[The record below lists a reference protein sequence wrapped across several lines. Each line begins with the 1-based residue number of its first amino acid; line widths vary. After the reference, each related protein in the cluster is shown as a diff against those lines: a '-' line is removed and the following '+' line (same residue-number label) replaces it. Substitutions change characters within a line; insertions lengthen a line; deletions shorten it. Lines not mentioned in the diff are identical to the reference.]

1 MAIIIIISFYCLVQK
16 WPIEA
21 TTHKNIDFIGIRS
34 KRWNTMRK
42 TYLCCPDHIHH
53 RDCNGH
59 LILAIFIV
67 CRLQVPVN
75 EYVLIFH
82 FWSNF
87 VTAGTCTRYPV
98 LFPST
103 WVTRGTTYYVLRTT
117 CGSCV
122 VRSTRVHVLCVHAPQ
137 HSVHET
143 SHTCIHIVVTGY
155 CTCTVASLPYCTC
168 THVHV

>member
-1 MAIIIIISFYCLVQK
+1 
-16 WPIEA
+16 
-21 TTHKNIDFIGIRS
+21 
-34 KRWNTMRK
+34 MRK

-87 VTAGTCTRYPV
+87 VTAGTRVYLYPV
-98 LFPST
+98 NC
-103 WVTRGTTYYVLRTT
+103 RA
-117 CGSCV
+117 
-122 VRSTRVHVLCVHAPQ
+122 RVHVYMHHNTVYMKLH
-137 HSVHET
+137 
-143 SHTCIHIVVTGY
+143 IHVYI
-155 CTCTVASLPYCTC
+155 L
-168 THVHV
+168 